1 MPPTLQPHQKD
12 TNMAV
17 IRWILGRIILLLNF
31 IFSPRSVKR
40 TPEAQQVI
48 NERTQQL
55 ALYQFDACPFCV
67 KVRRTMKRNSLNIE
81 LRNAKTE
88 PHRQTLLDGG
98 GRVKVPCLR
107 IEKEGEVTWMYESND
122 IIQYLEQE
130 IAQA

>member
-1 MPPTLQPHQKD
+1 
-12 TNMAV
+12 MAV

-31 IFSPRSVKR
+31 IFSPRGVKR

-67 KVRRTMKRNSLNIE
+67 KVRRAMKRNSLNIE
-81 LRNAKTE
+81 LRDAKTE
-88 PHRQTLLDGG
+88 PHRQTLQDGG

>member
-1 MPPTLQPHQKD
+1 
-12 TNMAV
+12 MAI

-31 IFSPRSVKR
+31 LFSPRGVKR
-40 TPEAQQVI
+40 SPETQQII
-48 NERTQQL
+48 NERTQHL

-67 KVRRTMKRNSLNIE
+67 KVRRAMKRNSLKIE
-81 LRNAKTE
+81 LRDAKVE

>member
-1 MPPTLQPHQKD
+1 
-12 TNMAV
+12 MAV

-31 IFSPRSVKR
+31 IFSPRGVKR

-67 KVRRTMKRNSLNIE
+67 KVRRAMKRNSLNIE
-81 LRNAKTE
+81 LRDAKTE

-107 IEKEGEVTWMYESND
+107 IEKEGEITWMYESND